1 MCISGSEVF
10 GPRWTPLSMW
20 KKLVWMRESEW
31 VRREG
36 GMECG
41 EREGEGK
48 GEKEEVRIG
57 WKEGQLGNRRR
68 ERRRKRI

>member
-1 MCISGSEVF
+1 MSGL
-10 GPRWTPLSMW
+10 GG
-20 KKLVWMRESEW
+20 
-31 VRREG
+31 REG
-36 GMECG
+36 WSVG
-41 EREGEGK
+41 REGEGK